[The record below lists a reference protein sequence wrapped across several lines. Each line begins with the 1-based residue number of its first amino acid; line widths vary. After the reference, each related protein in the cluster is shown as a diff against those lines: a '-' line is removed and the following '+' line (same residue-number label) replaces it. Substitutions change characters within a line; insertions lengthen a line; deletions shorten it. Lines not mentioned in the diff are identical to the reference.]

1 LQRNSLESNV
11 VHSSAEREAYCHGKS
26 ITDSTAHH
34 FLDKNDED
42 VDTSDAIGCIDDS
55 SHNVDARSDS
65 TSASSTA
72 VSDRESSPDSTA
84 QDTQSPP
91 RQIPLWHDMV
101 LLANSTLIS
110 QTGGDSSHGFG
121 YTVLK
126 LMCRASR
133 KAVAIGSIMVIGHE
147 HA

>member
-1 LQRNSLESNV
+1 LQRDSLESNV
-11 VHSSAEREAYCHGKS
+11 VHSTAERGAYCHGKT
-26 ITDSTAHH
+26 IIDPTAHH

-42 VDTSDAIGCIDDS
+42 AETSDSIGCIDDS

-72 VSDRESSPDSTA
+72 VSDRESSPDPTA

-91 RQIPLWHDMV
+91 RQMPLWHDMV
-101 LLANSTLIS
+101 LLANSTSIS
-110 QTGGDSSHGFG
+110 HTGGDNSHGLG
-121 YTVLK
+121 YAVLK

-133 KAVAIGSIMVIGHE
+133 RAVAIGSITGIGHGNV
-147 HA
+147 